1 MKRFILATALAVIAA
16 PAAFAMSPADQLLS
30 ANDEAAIRAAVPG
43 ADLSNLTNA
52 QRGALAS
59 ALYSSDNNE
68 VGRSVRSILGSS
80 SADASRAASLS
91 SYAPISD
98 AGSKGSDN
106 R

>member
-59 ALYSSDNNE
+59 ALYSSDDGE
-68 VGRSVRSILGSS
+68 VGQSIRAILGSIS
-80 SADASRAASLS
+80 VDASRAADFA
-91 SYAPISD
+91 SYAPVMNNTTR
-98 AGSKGSDN
+98 GSDD